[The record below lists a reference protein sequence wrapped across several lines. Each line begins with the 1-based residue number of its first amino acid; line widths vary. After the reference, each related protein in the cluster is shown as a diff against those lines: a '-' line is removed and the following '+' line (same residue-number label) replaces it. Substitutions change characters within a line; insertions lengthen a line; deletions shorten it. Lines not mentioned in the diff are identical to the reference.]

1 MEGACSTNGT
11 IRAGSRF
18 KIRWEKFLREKFMN
32 NRLWRSTFLV
42 STVLV
47 LHSATPFR
55 SGFCAEIIKF
65 VLPGNSMGYLPLFV
79 AVHRGFFKDEG
90 LEIELPRLVPAMA
103 HNALI
108 AGEAHYHGLADSGLR
123 LAARGLPLK
132 AIFYAADRPMY
143 YLVAQKEIR
152 TVPELRGK
160 RIGVSQFG
168 GTSDLAARLALR
180 HYGVEPE
187 KDALLIQIGAEGT
200 RMAALRAGS
209 VAAIIV
215 PVPAV
220 AVLKREGFNE
230 VSFVGDVVEFASNGY
245 TTTEQRIKEHPQE
258 VKKVLRALYRGL
270 RYVKDNPEGTVG
282 VIQREWKVDR
292 EIAQE
297 SYQAIVKALNEDGII
312 SEKQLRVH
320 FDIIRKTDKN
330 IGDILVEKVVDF
342 RLLREVKRELSGK

>member
-1 MEGACSTNGT
+1 MRFCFSRYLVIVIIAFT
-11 IRAGSRF
+11 IN
-18 KIRWEKFLREKFMN
+18 FLKPVDNVF
-32 NRLWRSTFLV
+32 S
-42 STVLV
+42 
-47 LHSATPFR
+47 
-55 SGFCAEIIKF
+55 AEIVKF

-132 AIFYAADRPMY
+132 AIF
-143 YLVAQKEIR
+143 LLK
-152 TVPELRGK
+152 GK

-168 GTSDLAARLALR
+168 GTSDLSARLALK

-187 KDALLIQIGAEGT
+187 RDAVLIQIGAEGT

-258 VKKVLRALYRGL
+258 VKKSRESAL
-270 RYVKDNPEGTVG
+270 
-282 VIQREWKVDR
+282 
-292 EIAQE
+292 
-297 SYQAIVKALNEDGII
+297 
-312 SEKQLRVH
+312 
-320 FDIIRKTDKN
+320 
-330 IGDILVEKVVDF
+330 
-342 RLLREVKRELSGK
+342 

>member
-1 MEGACSTNGT
+1 MRFCFSRYLVIVIIAFT
-11 IRAGSRF
+11 IN
-18 KIRWEKFLREKFMN
+18 FLKPVDNVF
-32 NRLWRSTFLV
+32 S
-42 STVLV
+42 
-47 LHSATPFR
+47 
-55 SGFCAEIIKF
+55 AEIVKF

-79 AVHRGFFKDEG
+79 AVHRGVFKDEF

-143 YLVAQKEIR
+143 YLVAQKDIR
-152 TVPELRGK
+152 SVAELKGK

-168 GTSDLAARLALR
+168 GTSDLSARLALK

-258 VKKVLRALYRGL
+258 VKKVVRALYRGL
-270 RYVKDNPEGTVG
+270 RYAKENPEGTIG
-282 VIQREWKVDR
+282 VIQKEWKVDP
-292 EIAQE
+292 EIAKE
-297 SYQAIVKALNEDGII
+297 SYRAIVKALNEDGII

-320 FDIIRKTDKN
+320 FDIIRRSEKN
-330 IGDILVEKVVDF
+330 IGEIPIEKVVDF
-342 RLLREVKRELSGK
+342 RLLREVRRELSGK

>member
-1 MEGACSTNGT
+1 MR
-11 IRAGSRF
+11 IRHWRYLMIVIAAVTLNASRAVDKVF
-18 KIRWEKFLREKFMN
+18 
-32 NRLWRSTFLV
+32 
-42 STVLV
+42 
-47 LHSATPFR
+47 SA
-55 SGFCAEIIKF
+55 EVVKF

-108 AGEAHYHGLADSGLR
+108 AGEAQYHGLADSGLR

-143 YLVAQKEIR
+143 YLVAQKDIR
-152 TVPELRGK
+152 SVAELKGK

-168 GTSDLAARLALR
+168 GTSDLSARLALR

-220 AVLKREGFNE
+220 ALLKREGYNE
-230 VSFVGDVVEFASNGY
+230 VSFVGDVIEFASNGY
-245 TTTEQRIKEHPQE
+245 TTTDQRIKEHPQE
-258 VKKVLRALYRGL
+258 VKKVVRALYRGL
-270 RYVKDNPEGTVG
+270 RYAKENPEGTIG
-282 VIQREWKVDR
+282 VIQKEWKVDP
-292 EIAQE
+292 EIAKE
-297 SYQAIVKALNEDGII
+297 SYRAIVKALNEDGII
-312 SEKQLRVH
+312 GEKQLKVH
-320 FDIIRKTDKN
+320 FDIIRKTEKN
-330 IGDILVEKVVDF
+330 IGEIPVEKVVDF